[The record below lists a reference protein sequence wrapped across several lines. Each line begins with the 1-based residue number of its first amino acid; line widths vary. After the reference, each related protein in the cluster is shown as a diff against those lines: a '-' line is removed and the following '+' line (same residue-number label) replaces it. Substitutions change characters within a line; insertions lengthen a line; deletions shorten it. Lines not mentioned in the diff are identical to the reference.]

1 MHPFANRLCV
11 GRPHYLRL
19 QQKPPGGVALARSG
33 SGRTERVIIDAA
45 KVLALLHTANEKSR
59 LVPFSEFYNH
69 ELSSVRTYA

>member
-1 MHPFANRLCV
+1 
-11 GRPHYLRL
+11 
-19 QQKPPGGVALARSG
+19 LARSG